1 MIPGSDNAPKKVV
14 SVRKFDQSFLRDLLS
29 ANSNSSDHRPT
40 PSDDL
45 PVSPTLAS
53 GAHLVWQEGDACVY
67 LGPARSAREPG
78 VLGVGAVVN
87 CTKRVPCHHRG
98 SVLYSQVAVND
109 APAADILTYLPGA
122 TSFMKNCLSSSKS
135 VLVHCEAGVSRSAT
149 VVIAYLMRYH
159 NMTRDEAYIHVKS
172 RRPINP
178 NEGFWRQLE
187 VYESQLAQKDVE
199 TEATTKDSLVDSV
212 WAKESSA
219 TFLLC
224 RDTLSD
230 AVITDH
236 CFARIIKGKKVN
248 TSEVLFVCLDYIWGR
263 GIILAEVEWLAAAC
277 TVLKEECDYVA
288 LVKCMLTTKS
298 KFTDQWVGEV
308 SLEQVE
314 RVIESLQN
322 YKK

>member
-1 MIPGSDNAPKKVV
+1 LFLCV
-14 SVRKFDQSFLRDLLS
+14 SLISPFSVLRDLLS
-29 ANSNSSDHRPT
+29 ANSNSSDRRPT
-40 PSDDL
+40 PHDDL
-45 PVSPTLAS
+45 PVAPSLAS

-67 LGPARSAREPG
+67 LGSARSAREPG
-78 VLGVGAVVN
+78 ALGVVAVVN
-87 CTKRVPCHHRG
+87 CTKRVPCHHLG

-149 VVIAYLMRYH
+149 VVLAYLMRYH
-159 NMTRDEAYIHVKS
+159 NMTRDEAYIHVK
-172 RRPINP
+172 RKRPINP

-187 VYESQLAQKDVE
+187 VYESQLAQKGAE
-199 TEATTKDSLVDSV
+199 TEATTKDSPVDNA
-212 WAKESSA
+212 WAKVSSG

-224 RDTLSD
+224 RDALSGT
-230 AVITDH
+230 VITDH
-236 CFARIIKGKKVN
+236 CFALIEKGKKVD

-277 TVLKEECDYVA
+277 AVLEEECDSVA
-288 LVKCMLTTKS
+288 LVKCMLSNKS
-298 KFTDQWVGEV
+298 KFTYQWVGEV
-308 SLEQVE
+308 SPEQVE
-314 RVIESLQN
+314 RVIEALQN